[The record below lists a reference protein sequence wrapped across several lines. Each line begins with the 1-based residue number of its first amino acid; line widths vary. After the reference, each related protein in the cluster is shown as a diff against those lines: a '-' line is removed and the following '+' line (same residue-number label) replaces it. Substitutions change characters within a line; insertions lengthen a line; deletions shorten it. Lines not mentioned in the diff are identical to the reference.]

1 MVRSNSRDFVVGLFV
16 LVGLAALA
24 YLSFTIGGASWGR
37 RGGVKLHAVFDQIA
51 DLKVRAPVSI
61 AGVSVGEVTGISLQD
76 DYRAR
81 VELEID
87 PRVHLPIDSS
97 AAIVTSGLLGDRYI
111 AIEPGAEDRYL
122 GPGEEIV
129 YTESA
134 LVLERVVGKF
144 LYNFNTEQQ

>member
-1 MVRSNSRDFVVGLFV
+1 MQRSTSRDFVVGLFV

-24 YLSFTIGGASWGR
+24 YLSLTIGGAKWR
-37 RGGVKLHAVFDQIA
+37 RHGGMKIHAVFDQVA
-51 DLKVRAPVSI
+51 DLKVRAPVDI
-61 AGVSVGEVTGISLQD
+61 AGVAIGEVTDISLQD

-81 VELEID
+81 VEMEID
-87 PRVHLPIDSS
+87 PRIKLPVDTS

-111 AIEPGAEDRYL
+111 SLEPGAEDRYL
-122 GPGEEIV
+122 GPGDEIA

-144 LYNFNTEQQ
+144 LYNFSTEKK